1 LKKQAKEEE
10 FHHNCAKQWS
20 CCSIMQCRKPQSQ
33 VKQNKYATSPH
44 PNILPTNN
52 GTHRITIKWPRPP
65 DNVREY
71 EKDKNNLSNAIHG
84 LLTSEIFPEE
94 IEVLYQWKN
103 ADVVLSKAASKVE
116 PFEIRDFITQKV
128 TQISDRS
135 QMIFGIRFG
144 FIDNPNRWRNSALTK
159 AILNIKH
166 STS

>member
-1 LKKQAKEEE
+1 MPSSGPAVVLCNAG
-10 FHHNCAKQWS
+10 
-20 CCSIMQCRKPQSQ
+20 KPQSQ
-33 VKQNKYATSPH
+33 VKQNKYATSLH
-44 PNILPTNN
+44 PNIPTNN
-52 GTHRITIKWPRPP
+52 DTHRITIKWPRPP

-71 EKDKNNLSNAIHG
+71 EKDKNNLNNAIHAG
-84 LLTSEIFPEE
+84 LLTSEMFPEE
-94 IEVLYQWKN
+94 IEVQYQWKN
-103 ADVVLSKAASKVE
+103 ADVVLSKAASIVE